1 VSVFKI
7 TGDSQ
12 SRKNTWT
19 DLRENRNRKK
29 NNEKNNK
36 KEYKPKPRLCCPK
49 NFQSQLVQIK
59 SKKLEKNESR
69 NTTMVLA

>member
-1 VSVFKI
+1 
-7 TGDSQ
+7 
-12 SRKNTWT
+12 
-19 DLRENRNRKK
+19 LRENRNRKK